1 LFLAA
6 TLIAAEPAIQKI
18 TPTQAMG
25 SVGHD
30 YYFSFPIELNIIDDM
45 LYVIDQK
52 TNTIF
57 VFDSQSMA
65 FIRKFGQTGNEPG
78 SYDRALSINADG
90 WGNLAV
96 SDYNNDRLQIISPYG
111 EFLQE
116 FELIYPWKTTYYDQQ
131 LYIDVFPGSDQAG
144 IYSFS
149 DGNIS
154 LEVDLAK
161 YFKKKYFGSVLD
173 KYYTYCVTDWGY
185 VASFSGRDEIIFF
198 NNSGKPRRTKVDKLP
213 LTYENTLYGKPL
225 TFQEGFLV
233 LATSNDH
240 QNADSTQ
247 TAISYQNLIGQYD
260 KRGNLKK
267 VYELPAKIWLTDSWA
282 IYKNDA
288 FLYDSNELK
297 IYKFSL
303 D

>member
-1 LFLAA
+1 LTVSLSAGN
-6 TLIAAEPAIQKI
+6 TVQKL
-18 TPTQAMG
+18 TPTQALG
-25 SVGHD
+25 ATGHD
-30 YYFSFPIELNIIDDM
+30 YYFTFPIELNIIDDL

-52 TNTIF
+52 TNTVS
-57 VFDSQSMA
+57 VFDSQSLA

-96 SDYNNDRLQIISPYG
+96 SDYNNDRLQIITPYG

-116 FELIYPWKTTYYDQQ
+116 FELIYPWKTAYYDQQ

-149 DGNIS
+149 DDNIS

-161 YFKKKYFGSVLD
+161 YFKKKNFGSVLD
-173 KYYTYCVTDWGY
+173 KYYSYCVMEWGY
-185 VASFSGRDEIIFF
+185 VTSFSGRDEIIFF
-198 NNSGKPRRTKVDKLP
+198 NNSGKPRRTKVEKLP

-225 TFQEGFLV
+225 AYQDDFLI
-233 LATSNDH
+233 LATSNNH
-240 QNADSTQ
+240 QTADSTQ
-247 TAISYQNLIGQYD
+247 TKISYQNLLGQYD
-260 KRGNLKK
+260 RKGKLKK

-282 IYKNDA
+282 ICHNDVY
-288 FLYDSNELK
+288 LYDSIELI